1 MLGTPPAFILSQNQ
15 TLQLRITHKSNH
27 VAHKTLIQVL
37 FAPTRYLFV
46 KDPCP
51 FRQEEIVSI
60 DSLSH
65 RQALSSFFFQ
75 STLRSILR
83 KGRVNFL
90 TPLLPQGQPFFS
102 RSLSRREN
110 KKVLATTYF
119 PTSGLA
125 VSLAL
130 EVLTSEFGMESGG
143 SPPPWSPGR
152 NMEISMNFFLVRMR
166 SSSSRKKPLGELTDS
181 RQLKICTWSKF
192 FSAAKPLPR
201 LLAEIIYF

>member
-1 MLGTPPAFILSQNQ
+1 MLLY
-15 TLQLRITHKSNH
+15 
-27 VAHKTLIQVL
+27 KTLIQVL

-90 TPLLPQGQPFFS
+90 TPLLPQGQPFFQGHFREERIKKS
-102 RSLSRREN
+102 WRRPTFPPVDWQYHWRWRS
-110 KKVLATTYF
+110 
-119 PTSGLA
+119 
-125 VSLAL
+125 
-130 EVLTSEFGMESGG
+130 
-143 SPPPWSPGR
+143 
-152 NMEISMNFFLVRMR
+152 
-166 SSSSRKKPLGELTDS
+166 
-181 RQLKICTWSKF
+181 
-192 FSAAKPLPR
+192 
-201 LLAEIIYF
+201 

>member
-1 MLGTPPAFILSQNQ
+1 MLLY
-15 TLQLRITHKSNH
+15 
-27 VAHKTLIQVL
+27 KTLIQVL

-60 DSLSH
+60 DSLTH

-90 TPLLPQGQPFFS
+90 TPVLPQGQPFFS
-102 RSLSRREN
+102 GSLSRREN

-130 EVLTSEFGMESGG
+130 EVLTSEFGMESGVA
-143 SPPPWSPGR
+143 PPPWSPGR
-152 NMEISMNFFLVRMR
+152 NI
-166 SSSSRKKPLGELTDS
+166 
-181 RQLKICTWSKF
+181 
-192 FSAAKPLPR
+192 
-201 LLAEIIYF
+201 